1 MTRIIR
7 ILLAMTL
14 AVSLAIPSGCAI
26 NPVTGHRE
34 LALVSESQ
42 ELNIGRMNYGP
53 SRQIQGGD
61 YTVDKSLTAYVNSV
75 GQKLAAVSDRKLP
88 YEFVVL
94 NNSTPNAWA
103 LPGGKLAIN
112 RGLLLELE
120 NEAELAAVLAHEIV
134 HSAARHGAKGMERG
148 MLLQGALLATG
159 IAFADHDYANQIV
172 GGAQLAAT
180 LVNQRYSRDAERE
193 ADSYGME
200 YMSRAGYDP
209 KAAVSLQEKFVRLN
223 EERRQD
229 WLTGLFSSH
238 PPSQERVEANRE
250 NARLVSTRGILGKR
264 PYQNAIGGLRKTLGA
279 YKAHDEGMKALQ
291 KGELKNART
300 HAEKALSIEPRE
312 PRFYTLVGDIDY
324 KEHQFQKAL
333 GNYGKAMVRDD
344 NFFYVYIQRG
354 LTRMKLGDQDG
365 ARSDFKRSLDLL
377 PTAIANNALGNIA
390 LDQKDRQ
397 SAMGYFKAAATS
409 NSEAGRQAQKSWV
422 KLDLAENPQ
431 NHIKLTTALNS
442 NGYVIVSVRNHT
454 AISLGAI
461 RLGIRYP
468 DPEGRIQNITRPVSG
483 VVSPGS
489 TVYIP
494 LGIGPFTDPA
504 VLNGIRVT
512 VLKATTI
519 E

>member
-1 MTRIIR
+1 MR
-7 ILLAMTL
+7 ILLAMIL

-53 SRQIQGGD
+53 SRQMQGGD
-61 YTVDKSLTAYVNSV
+61 YTVDKSLTAYVSSV

-94 NNSTPNAWA
+94 NNSSPNAWA

-159 IAFADHDYANQIV
+159 IAFADNDYVNQIV

-180 LVNQRYSRDAERE
+180 LVNQRYSRDAELE

-200 YMSRAGYDP
+200 YMSRAGYDSR
-209 KAAVSLQEKFVRLN
+209 AAVSLQETFVRLSK
-223 EERRQD
+223 ERRRD
-229 WLTGLFSSH
+229 WLTGLFASH
-238 PPSQERVEANRE
+238 PPSQERVAANRQH
-250 NARLVSTRGILGKR
+250 ARLVPTRGILGR
-264 PYQNAIGGLRKTLGA
+264 QAYQNATAGLRRAKGA
-279 YKAHDEGMKALQ
+279 YKAYDEGMKALQ
-291 KGELKNART
+291 KGELKSARA
-300 HAEKALSIEPRE
+300 HAVKALSIEPRE

-324 KEHQFQKAL
+324 RENRFRKAL
-333 GNYGKAMVRDD
+333 GNYGKAVARDD

-354 LTRMKLGDQDG
+354 LTRMKLGDQNG
-365 ARSDFKRSLDLL
+365 ARSDFTRSLDLL

-431 NHIKLTTALNS
+431 IHIKLTTALNS